1 MPATVRPERRNATP
15 SKPNPIAAAF
25 ATLRIAEPAQFKNL
39 TLYPLVALKQAE
51 PRYLLLDEALARNL
65 ARVTEVSESGAVPEL
80 LFVNDA
86 DDKVLLIDGE
96 ELVGARQNRILNV
109 TLLVGGRQKVVIPV
123 SCVEQG
129 RWAWQSRHF
138 AAADRTLFAKARAK
152 KAQQVSASLRE
163 SGSRYANQAEI
174 WSDISAKAACLSV
187 DSCTDAMADIY
198 TVQRDRID
206 DYVQAYTPQRG
217 QAGALFAIDG
227 RVTGMELFDSSA
239 TFRKFMAK
247 IVRSY
252 ALDALET
259 ATHRLP
265 GENRDPPHRLP
276 GESRDP
282 ENAFEKGQTEAA
294 HHFLDTLKS
303 APLQR
308 FPALADGEDLR
319 LESADVAGGAL
330 YAEGRLIHLCAFRL
344 DPPASRPIGR
354 GGNIEADCAGI
365 DFEIPAFLRRHR
377 RVSVRHSGENR
388 NP

>member
-1 MPATVRPERRNATP
+1 MPNPVRPKPFAP
-15 SKPNPIAAAF
+15 SGAHAAPKGNPISAAF

-39 TLYPLVALKQAE
+39 TLYPLIAPRQAE

-86 DDKVLLIDGE
+86 DDQVLLIDGE

-187 DSCTDAMADIY
+187 DSRTDAMADIY
-198 TVQRDRID
+198 TVQRERID

-217 QAGALFAIDG
+217 QVGALLAIDG
-227 RVTGMELFDSSA
+227 RVRGLELFDSSA
-239 TFRKFMAK
+239 TFHKFMDK

-252 ALDALET
+252 ALDAIET
-259 ATHRLP
+259 APAGLPGEGRDLPTRLP
-265 GENRDPPHRLP
+265 GENRDPEKQP
-276 GESRDP
+276 G
-282 ENAFEKGQTEAA
+282 AA
-294 HHFLDTLKS
+294 QQFLDDIKS
-303 APLQR
+303 AAVQR
-308 FPALADGEDLR
+308 FSALADGEDLR
-319 LESADVAGGAL
+319 LESAGIAGGAL

-344 DPPASRPIGR
+344 DAPASHPIGR
-354 GGNIEADCAGI
+354 GGSIESDCADI
-365 DFEIPAFLRRHR
+365 DFEIPAFLRRH
-377 RVSVRHSGENR
+377 SRHHQ
-388 NP
+388 